1 MTSEWRTRRLIA
13 LLNYIGNSESALVTS
28 GITLITLSYS
38 MSAMNLL
45 SLPRKIGK
53 GRSRFSPVPFSA
65 RLPRLITSIFLDS
78 TEYWINAQLKLW
90 VSTKSKSSYWL
101 LAIAVSISRFLPLRA
116 MVAGTGT
123 GIHSTILSLNCEF
136 SLSSIEYSSSV

>member
-1 MTSEWRTRRLIA
+1 
-13 LLNYIGNSESALVTS
+13 
-28 GITLITLSYS
+28 

-136 SLSSIEYSSSV
+136 SLSSIEYSSSVSMLRLLLQTVTNLVSALSSVDVK